1 MAWEIWVSRKV
12 NKAVNRLPGKIV
24 QRLKT
29 LLEEIEKDG
38 PVRGNW
44 PNYSR
49 LSNNRHHCHLK
60 KGRPTYIA
68 VWEEKSGEI
77 QLIEVIY
84 VGTHEKAPY

>member
-1 MAWEIWVSRKV
+1 MAWKIGVSKKV
-12 NKAVNRLPGKIV
+12 NKAVNRLPEKII

-44 PNYSR
+44 LNYSR

-60 KGRPTYIA
+60 KGYPTYIV
-68 VWEEKSGEI
+68 VWEEISGTI